1 MKPTYLIALVL
12 AAGLAA
18 ACEKEAPK
26 VPPAPKVSAPAPAAE
41 ATKPAET
48 PAAAPAADATAAP
61 APAATTAPAAEP
73 KKDEAKK

>member
-12 AAGLAA
+12 AAGLVA

-26 VPPAPKVSAPAPAAE
+26 TPPAAPKVSAPAPA
-41 ATKPAET
+41 TTT
-48 PAAAPAADATAAP
+48 PAP
-61 APAATTAPAAEP
+61 APAAATPAPTPAAEP